1 MISTS
6 HVQDW
11 WCAKVGGVQKSHIFF
26 DFCRICIGAAPLF
39 FASGPS
45 DTDTMLYIYISK
57 KNGKCVI
64 ACYNGTEPIIWVEN
78 SAGLIIWVETTGT
91 GPAVLGHSFGFSVM
105 YR

>member
-1 MISTS
+1 MSKI
-6 HVQDW
+6 
-11 WCAKVGGVQKSHIFF
+11 GGVQKSAVCKNPTFSLVFAGSVLAQRHCFLPVDLVI
-26 DFCRICIGAAPLF
+26 RILCC
-39 FASGPS
+39 
-45 DTDTMLYIYISK
+45 IYISK

-64 ACYNGTEPIIWVEN
+64 ACYNGTEPIIWDEN